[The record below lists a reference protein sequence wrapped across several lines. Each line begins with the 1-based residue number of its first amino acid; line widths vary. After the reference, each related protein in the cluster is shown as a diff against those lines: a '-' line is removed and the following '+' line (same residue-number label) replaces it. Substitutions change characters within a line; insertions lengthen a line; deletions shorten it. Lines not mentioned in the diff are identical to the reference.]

1 MLNDFPSFVLQV
13 NKANKLF
20 QTPNGKHFI
29 FGAIKSFVKAAAQ
42 AGRQCSEVIRQD
54 VRREVAFHR
63 QGPCVKTESTDC
75 PSSFCFFTCVHLRSE
90 GSAENAPIAILSL
103 RSAWPAPEARCQNS
117 AKRLSISSSDL
128 HFLFTLPAA
137 ESLSKHSLSSCEIID
152 ILSARQRPSD
162 REKSKENTSK

>member
-54 VRREVAFHR
+54 VRREVAGHR
-63 QGPCVKTESTDC
+63 RGPRVKTESTDC
-75 PSSFCFFTCVHLRSE
+75 PSSFCSFTE

-103 RSAWPAPEARCQNS
+103 RSAWPVPEARCQNS

>member
-1 MLNDFPSFVLQV
+1 MFRSHSSGRQTRSGLPSPGALCQNRVHRLSIFVL
-13 NKANKLF
+13 LL
-20 QTPNGKHFI
+20 H
-29 FGAIKSFVKAAAQ
+29 
-42 AGRQCSEVIRQD
+42 
-54 VRREVAFHR
+54 
-63 QGPCVKTESTDC
+63 
-75 PSSFCFFTCVHLRSE
+75 VHLRSE

-162 REKSKENTSK
+162 RDPGKKVKKILQNNTSGAKPLG

>member
-1 MLNDFPSFVLQV
+1 MISLPLYCKSIKQINCFKRQTANILSSVPSNHSLKRQRRQV
-13 NKANKLF
+13 ANV
-20 QTPNGKHFI
+20 P
-29 FGAIKSFVKAAAQ
+29 KSFVRTSDEKWPSI
-42 AGRQCSEVIRQD
+42 AG
-54 VRREVAFHR
+54 
-63 QGPCVKTESTDC
+63 GPVSKQS
-75 PSSFCFFTCVHLRSE
+75 PPIVLHVHGRSE

-103 RSAWPAPEARCQNS
+103 RSAWPVPEARCQNS

>member
-63 QGPCVKTESTDC
+63 RGPRVKTESTDC
-75 PSSFCFFTCVHLRSE
+75 PSSFCFFTCMC
-90 GSAENAPIAILSL
+90 
-103 RSAWPAPEARCQNS
+103 ARKDPPKMHQ
-117 AKRLSISSSDL
+117 LQ
-128 HFLFTLPAA
+128 F
-137 ESLSKHSLSSCEIID
+137 
-152 ILSARQRPSD
+152 
-162 REKSKENTSK
+162 